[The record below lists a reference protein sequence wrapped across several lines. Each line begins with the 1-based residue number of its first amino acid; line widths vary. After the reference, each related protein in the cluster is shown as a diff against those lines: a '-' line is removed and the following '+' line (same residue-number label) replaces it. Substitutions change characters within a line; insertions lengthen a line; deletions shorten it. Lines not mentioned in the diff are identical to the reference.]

1 MTETAAAAL
10 LPIPVTQQQSGAP
23 CPTVAATILS
33 QRASLKAANLLVVN
47 RATTHSRR
55 RAGMGGEKTEDM
67 CRCSFLYDTP
77 PLRST
82 FFMRVQCLVKK
93 IHLARRYNSDCDFQ
107 FSTTLQHQYK
117 TSVIKKDP
125 DTCQWESNC
134 AECDKEKHKCWDGS
148 WAWPDYDCKWVKEC
162 PPPIICPYETMKC
175 E

>member
-33 QRASLKAANLLVVN
+33 QRASLKAANLLIVN

-55 RAGMGGEKTEDM
+55 RAGMGGEKTEDI
-67 CRCSFLYDTP
+67 CRCSFLCDTL
-77 PLRST
+77 PLCPA

-117 TSVIKKDP
+117 PASSKRILIRANGKAIAQNATRRNTSVGMVAGPGLTMIA
-125 DTCQWESNC
+125 S
-134 AECDKEKHKCWDGS
+134 GS
-148 WAWPDYDCKWVKEC
+148 RSALPLSYVRTKR
-162 PPPIICPYETMKC
+162 
-175 E
+175 

>member
-55 RAGMGGEKTEDM
+55 RAGMGGEKT
-67 CRCSFLYDTP
+67 LYYTL

-82 FFMRVQCLVKK
+82 FFMRVQCLVKT

-117 TSVIKKDP
+117 PASSKRILIRANGKAIAQNATRRNTSVGMVAGHGLTMIA
-125 DTCQWESNC
+125 S
-134 AECDKEKHKCWDGS
+134 GS
-148 WAWPDYDCKWVKEC
+148 RSALPRSYVRTKR
-162 PPPIICPYETMKC
+162 
-175 E
+175 